1 MQDFPQ
7 KTFFN
12 KPIPKAKFYEKLPVT
27 QVVTGVLGDD
37 GEPKRAIFHNS
48 YFASIQQKINLEEIF
63 KLFSPS
69 IIVKE
74 I

>member
-12 KPIPKAKFYEKLPVT
+12 KPIPKAKFYEKLPVM
-27 QVVTGVLGDD
+27 QAVTGVLGDD

>member
-1 MQDFPQ
+1 MGKMKF
-7 KTFFN
+7 KTEEGSVYD
-12 KPIPKAKFYEKLPVT
+12 IDKLANMFS

>member
-12 KPIPKAKFYEKLPVT
+12 KPIPKAKFYEMLPIT

-37 GEPKRAIFHNS
+37 GETKRAIFHNS
-48 YFASIQQKINLEEIF
+48 YFASIQQKINLEELF
-63 KLFSPS
+63 KLLSPTTT
-69 IIVKE
+69 VKV

>member
-12 KPIPKAKFYEKLPVT
+12 KPIPKAKFYEMLPIT
-27 QVVTGVLGDD
+27 LVVTGVLGDD

-69 IIVKE
+69 IIVKV